1 MLRLG
6 RAGGG
11 RAVGVLSVWLGWER
25 LTDWWWR
32 LRTLRPGG
40 IFRYRVATYRG
51 RPVTLEDGST
61 IRPGDQII
69 DLHFDNR
76 RLLQAAAAASSTPW
90 NLMRMA
96 REDLRTLAEL
106 VDAGAL
112 GEVRAV
118 RGVTLFARAGR
129 RLGFEVRPLPP
140 TWYARLQRFFFVG
153 LLAVYHPRGWQAAER
168 LRERGWPGEVWMSRQ
183 RLLQLYSARRQAT
196 SPVTPG
202 RED

>member
-1 MLRLG
+1 M
-6 RAGGG
+6 
-11 RAVGVLSVWLGWER
+11 WLGWER
-25 LTDWWWR
+25 LTDWWWH
-32 LRTLRPGG
+32 LRTLRPDG

-61 IRPGDQII
+61 VRPGDRMI

-76 RLLQAAAAASSTPW
+76 RLLQAAAAPSSTPW

-96 REDLRTLAEL
+96 REDLRALAAL
-106 VDAGAL
+106 VEAGAL

-129 RLGFEVRPLPP
+129 RLGFEVRPLPAN
-140 TWYARLQRFFFVG
+140 WYTRLQRFFFVG

-183 RLLQLYSARRQAT
+183 RLLQLYSARREAT
-196 SPVTPG
+196 SPVAPR